1 MKTAELNSKIKEL
14 NDYFVNKLVNGEHEV
29 EKSDKYTVMVNIDGY
44 RFIIWIA
51 NGEMSVQTYGQGFDS
66 NFMELVFKRDQKS
79 MVYKN
84 LTRDERSIMLLME
97 AIENKE
103 KEIERL
109 KSKLNEL

>member
-14 NDYFVNKLVNGEHEV
+14 NDYFVNKLVNGEYEV

-44 RFIIWIA
+44 RFDIWIA
-51 NGEMSVQTYGQGFDS
+51 NGESNLHTYGQGFNG
-66 NFMELVFKRDQKS
+66 NFMELFFDSDQKS

>member
-14 NDYFVNKLVNGEHEV
+14 NDYFVKKLVNREYDIV
-29 EKSDKYTVMVNIDGY
+29 ERDKFVAMVNIDGY

-51 NGEMSVQTYGQGFDS
+51 NGEMNVQTYGQGFDS
-66 NFMELVFKRDQKS
+66 NFMELFFDSDQKS